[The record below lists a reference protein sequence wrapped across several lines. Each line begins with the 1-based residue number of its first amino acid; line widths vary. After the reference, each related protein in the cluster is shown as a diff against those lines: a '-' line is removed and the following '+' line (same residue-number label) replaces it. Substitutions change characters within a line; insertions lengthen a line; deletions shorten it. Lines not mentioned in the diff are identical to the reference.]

1 MARMAR
7 VVAPNI
13 PHHIVQRGNR
23 SQKVFFKEH
32 DKKLYIEILIRAAK
46 DYDVSFW
53 AYCLMDNHVHLI
65 AVPQDVTG
73 LAKCIGETHKKYT
86 RIINLR
92 ENWKGYLWQGRFLSY
107 PLDKRYLY
115 SAMRYIELNPVRAG
129 IVQKAEDYPWSSAR
143 EHIYKEK
150 SLLLSDNFMLSEIK
164 DWAGY
169 LAEGN
174 SDKDLNAF
182 RKLSRTGRPLGD
194 EDFVQKIETLTGR
207 VLKKNKPGPKA

>member
-115 SAMRYIELNPVRAG
+115 SAMRYIELNPVHAG
-129 IVQKAEDYPWSSAR
+129 ICKDPRQYPWSSYNFHAYGKENTLVKTKMYIDNSVHKR
-143 EHIYKEK
+143 EGRMNVDYQSFI
-150 SLLLSDNFMLSEIK
+150 I
-164 DWAGY
+164 AGI
-169 LAEGN
+169 
-174 SDKDLNAF
+174 DL
-182 RKLSRTGRPLGD
+182 D
-194 EDFVQKIETLTGR
+194 VQK
-207 VLKKNKPGPKA
+207 LKKQFEDR